1 MKSADSIKKISNR
14 IQKKS
19 FQTERPD
26 TSGDGETSLYALIMA
41 GGSGHR
47 MGGNIPKQFI
57 ELAGKPILMHTMQV
71 FADFDNRMQIIL
83 VLPENQIELWKQ
95 LCLKYDFIIPHQI
108 VTGGTE
114 RFFSVKNGLELIE
127 TDGIVFIHDGVRPLV
142 SHQTIKRCY
151 DLALQKGNAM
161 PVISV
166 SESVRLTEQDA
177 SKAIDRN
184 KVKLV
189 QTPQTFSISLIK
201 EAYKQLF
208 DEKFTDDA
216 LVLEEMSYTI
226 NITEGN
232 RENIKI
238 TWPSDLVWAEA
249 VMIFP

>member
-142 SHQTIKRCY
+142 SHKTIKRCY
-151 DLALQKGNAM
+151 DLALQKGNAL

-166 SESVRLTEQDA
+166 SESVRLIEQDA

-189 QTPQTFSISLIK
+189 QTPQTFRVSLIK
-201 EAYKQLF
+201 EAYKQPF
-208 DEKFTDDA
+208 DKKFTDDA
-216 LVLEEMSYTI
+216 LVLEEMGYSI

-238 TWPSDLVWAEA
+238 TWLADLVWAEA
-249 VMIFP
+249 VMTSN